1 MLHAA
6 PCCFSLCCSGLLQ
19 GTTAYYKV
27 QLFYRRPSDAAPQ
40 GTAPRALIFNLQRG
54 RGRALRAGGFLRAA
68 AAAAGRLGAAQP
80 GQRAL
85 GTPGSQRALGTPE
98 PGPSVCRFRPSY
110 PKWRDARALVCGGL
124 RPFSLRGGENRQESG
139 QCFKYPRFRA

>member
-1 MLHAA
+1 MLHWLITWYN
-6 PCCFSLCCSGLLQ
+6 CLLQ
-19 GTTAYYKV
+19 GTTV
-27 QLFYRRPSDAAPQ
+27 YRRPSDAAPQ

-85 GTPGSQRALGTPE
+85 GTPGSQSALGTPE

-110 PKWRDARALVCGGL
+110 PKWRDARALVCSRCWGMGTRAL
-124 RPFSLRGGENRQESG
+124 CVYFDRLG
-139 QCFKYPRFRA
+139 FRV